1 MNEMAKELQNII
13 DTLNQVTIT
22 GYDNMN
28 RLMGS
33 MQHLAKLRDKLA
45 GMPEPTDAEGAVA
58 DA

>member
-1 MNEMAKELQNII
+1 MNEMAKEVQNII
-13 DTLNQVTIT
+13 DTLNQVNIT

-33 MQHLAKLRDKLA
+33 MQHLAKLRDRLA
-45 GMPEPTDAEGAVA
+45 EMPEPAETEGAEA

>member
-1 MNEMAKELQNII
+1 MKEAANEIKNII

-28 RLMGS
+28 RMMGS

-45 GMPEPTDAEGAVA
+45 EMPEPVEKGAGA

>member
-1 MNEMAKELQNII
+1 MQEAAKEIQNII
-13 DTLNQVTIT
+13 DTLNQVNVT

-45 GMPEPTDAEGAVA
+45 EMPEPAEEGANV

>member
-1 MNEMAKELQNII
+1 MQEAAKEIQNII
-13 DTLNQVTIT
+13 DTLNQVNVT

-28 RLMGS
+28 RMMGS

-45 GMPEPTDAEGAVA
+45 EMPEPSKEGAEA

>member
-1 MNEMAKELQNII
+1 MKEAANEIQNII

-28 RLMGS
+28 RMMGS

-45 GMPEPTDAEGAVA
+45 EMPEPAEGGAGS